1 MPSPRSSPAG
11 AGPTLP
17 QAPHVNG
24 GWERR
29 NTALPAS
36 VRRPGRSRSGGHLD
50 LAGLD
55 LVRVLL
61 DLALDVVDEAAGGG
75 QADAVRLQVVDDVR
89 AALDLAADEVVDERV
104 HGVVDPLERRGHD
117 HRLQRGVADRLV
129 LVGVD
134 ADGTAVGGLGRL
146 EDAEAGAAGRRVD
159 DVGTLVVHALG
170 DDLAL
175 RRVVEPGEVAGG
187 RDVLDVDGD
196 VRLHGLG
203 AGHVAGLE
211 LLDQR
216 GLLTADEADVV
227 GRRLQGG
234 GDTGQEGALV
244 LREPQSGDVSG
255 AERLAVGVQSAG
267 VDDRELGVRV
277 LLGHVADHV
286 AVGEAHRDDR
296 VVALVGE
303 LGEQVGTVGGV
314 GVRRELGVLAAVV
327 LDRLLDAGEGGVVE
341 RLVTATA
348 GVVGDADLQVAA
360 AAAAA
365 PAAAAA
371 VVLVAGTRRQGHAAG
386 EQQHGGLRHPRS
398 AQDDLLSGR
407 ARAAVGR
414 SAPRTSGSR
423 ATARPAATAPG
434 ATRRRGTLAARGAAQ
449 KAPRHDR

>member
-36 VRRPGRSRSGGHLD
+36 VRRTGRSRSGRHRD

-55 LVRVLL
+55 LVGVLL
-61 DLALDVVDEAAGGG
+61 DLGLDVVDEATGGG
-75 QADAVRLQVVDDVR
+75 QADAVGLQVVGDVR
-89 AALDLAADEVVDERV
+89 AALDLAGDEVADVGL
-104 HGVVDPLERRGHD
+104 HGVVDPLEHRGHD
-117 HRLQRGVADRLV
+117 DRLQRGIPDRLV

-134 ADGTAVGGLGRL
+134 ADGTGVGGLGRL
-146 EDAEAGAAGRRVD
+146 EDADAGAAGRRVD
-159 DVGTLVVHALG
+159 DVSALVVHALG

-175 RRVVEPGEVAGG
+175 GRVVEAGEVTGG

-196 VRLHGLG
+196 VGLGRLG

-211 LLDQR
+211 GLDQR
-216 GLLTADEADVV
+216 SLDAADEADVV
-227 GRRLQGG
+227 GRGLQRRGHAA
-234 GDTGQEGALV
+234 EERALV
-244 LREPQSGDVSG
+244 GGELQAGDVAG
-255 AERLAVGVQSAG
+255 TERLAVGVQRGG
-267 VDDRELGVRV
+267 VDDRELGVGV
-277 LLGHVADHV
+277 LLGHIADHV
-286 AVGEAHRDDR
+286 AVGEADGDDR

-303 LGEQVGTVGGV
+303 LGEQVGPVGGI

-327 LDRLLDAGEGGVVE
+327 LGRLLDAGERRVVE
-341 RLVTATA
+341 RLVPTAT

-360 AAAAA
+360 AAAA

-371 VVLVAGTRRQGHAAG
+371 VLLVTGTGGQGHAAG

-407 ARAAVGR
+407 ARAAVER

-423 ATARPAATAPG
+423 ATARPATTGPG
-434 ATRRRGTLAARGAAQ
+434 
-449 KAPRHDR
+449 RHVGGER

>member
-1 MPSPRSSPAG
+1 MPSPRYSPAG

-36 VRRPGRSRSGGHLD
+36 VRRPGRSRSGRHRD

-55 LVRVLL
+55 LVGELL
-61 DLALDVVDEAAGGG
+61 DLGLDVVDEAAGGG
-75 QADAVRLQVVDDVR
+75 QADAVGLQVVDDVR
-89 AALDLAADEVVDERV
+89 AALDLAVDEVVDVGVDR
-104 HGVVDPLERRGHD
+104 VVDPLERRGHD

-134 ADGTAVGGLGRL
+134 ADRAAVGGLGRL

-159 DVGTLVVHALG
+159 DVGALVVHALG

-203 AGHVAGLE
+203 GGPVAAVE

-216 GLLTADEADVV
+216 VLLTADEADVV
-227 GRRLQGG
+227 GRGLQRG

-255 AERLAVGVQSAG
+255 PQRLAVGVQRAG
-267 VDDRELGVRV
+267 VDDRELGVGV

-296 VVALVGE
+296 VVALVGQ

-327 LDRLLDAGEGGVVE
+327 LGRLLHAGERRVVE
-341 RLVTATA
+341 RLVPTAT

-360 AAAAA
+360 AAAA
-365 PAAAAA
+365 PAAAA
-371 VVLVAGTRRQGHAAG
+371 VVLLVTGTGGQGHAAG
-386 EQQHGGLRHPRS
+386 EQQHSGLRHPRS

-407 ARAAVGR
+407 ARAAVER

-423 ATARPAATAPG
+423 ATARPATTGPG
-434 ATRRRGTLAARGAAQ
+434 
-449 KAPRHDR
+449 RHVGGER